1 MSTPDSFSAQTRT
14 PADLTALD
22 RLTGG
27 AFTAPTSGE
36 RATRVRTW
44 LATDPTADQIA
55 DVFKLLAN
63 RDKGAAKPLR
73 EKLDELRRAKDQDAA
88 VAEWAAKAQHL
99 LDLPKLN
106 PADAL
111 AWQRD
116 AAKAGAPL
124 SREPLASFK
133 TQLAERVRVIE
144 DLQHRTQ
151 VQREAAVLVA
161 QRTEVLSTK
170 SWKDAQ
176 AAWEG
181 LRADVAAWQA
191 QADELKQDPIW
202 PSVDMRFPPLLE
214 AARVQLLAVWEAFQ
228 AALALAVAASAD
240 PSVGLPAVPVWAD
253 ELRASRGGPPADKP
267 ARAKADP
274 AVVAQQ
280 RAAAAGA
287 VGQALESLKKELAE
301 GHGKS
306 TPKAA
311 ADLRQA
317 LKDHARHLDTALETE
332 AHASLGAAGEL
343 EGWQRW
349 RADQIREELMAKA
362 QALVDKPLGGRKQQE
377 TLRTLR
383 EQWKTSDQGGA
394 ANHALW
400 KRFDEACNQA
410 YKVVEAWLEKTREQ
424 QEASRA
430 QRRDLMD
437 ELRAWT
443 EAHLGNT
450 DWKLRLR
457 TLHGFEQRW
466 REAGHLS
473 EKAFAEINTHWKPL
487 MDAAEAPLNE
497 VRQQSLAR
505 RRAMI
510 DEAQVLGAEPMLHI
524 DAVKSLQQRWQ
535 HEAQVVP
542 LERRQ
547 EQKLWDAFR
556 KPIDEAFQRK
566 TEEREKAT
574 QALGEHDRT
583 VIAASKAVQEANAS
597 GDAHKIQVAIKALEA
612 ALRGDKPQPEAAAP
626 AQAAPAA
633 AQAPADALTPS
644 DTTAP
649 AAEAFVEQGDEAP
662 TETAHQPAEV
672 EAAAPAEAQA
682 NAAPA
687 PAAKAAPKPVIA
699 MRGDDRPGA
708 KRPDAAPARGG
719 KFDRKDGRPGERSGE
734 RSSRPGENRFEAR
747 RPDGDAGRG
756 RFGER
761 GDRAAAPP
769 DRGPRLG
776 DAAFRAQRDAFEVAQ
791 LALRKLATQAHGEVL
806 TQLMGAWEQRDPA
819 QLPAA
824 QALGKAVP
832 AAVRTQWLQAL
843 SAPATDNT
851 SAAEV
856 ALLRLEMATELPTP
870 AEHLSARRMLQLQ
883 LLTQR
888 HAPAPTQTWGE
899 DMAKVLAAPHEA
911 GQARRAQNVLKAL
924 FKR

>member
-1 MSTPDSFSAQTRT
+1 MSTPDSSSAQTRT
-14 PADLTALD
+14 PADLSALD

-36 RATRVRTW
+36 RATRVRAW
-44 LATDPTADQIA
+44 LATDPSADQIA

-73 EKLDELRRAKDQDAA
+73 EKLDELRRAKDQDAV
-88 VAEWAAKAQHL
+88 VAEWAAKAQHW

-124 SREPLASFK
+124 SREPLAGFK
-133 TQLAERVRVIE
+133 TQLAERVRIIE

-151 VQREAAVLVA
+151 VQREAAVLVS
-161 QRTEVLSTK
+161 QRAEVLSTK

-176 AAWEG
+176 AAWAG
-181 LRADVAAWQA
+181 LRADVVAWQA

-214 AARVQLLAVWEAFQ
+214 AARLQLLAVWEAFQ

-240 PSVGLPAVPVWAD
+240 PSANLPAVPVWAD
-253 ELRASRGGPPADKP
+253 ELRAGRGEPPADKP
-267 ARAKADP
+267 ARPKADP

-280 RAAAAGA
+280 RAAATAA
-287 VGQALESLKKELAE
+287 VGQALEVLKKDLAE

-317 LKDHARHLDTALETE
+317 LKDHGRHLDTALEAD

-362 QALVDKPLGGRKQQE
+362 QALLDKPLGGRKQQE

-430 QRRDLMD
+430 QRRGLMD

-443 EAHLGNT
+443 EAHQGNT
-450 DWKLRLR
+450 DWKLRIR

-473 EKAFAEINTHWKPL
+473 EKAFVEINTHWKPL

-497 VRQQSLAR
+497 VRQQSLAS

-510 DEAQVLGAEPMLHI
+510 DEAQVLGAEPVLHI
-524 DAVKSLQQRWQ
+524 DAIKSLQQRWQ

-574 QALGEHDRT
+574 QALGEHDRL

-597 GDAHKIQVAIKALEA
+597 GDAHKIQAAIKALEA
-612 ALRGDKPQPEAAAP
+612 ALRGEKPQPEATAQ
-626 AQAAPAA
+626 AQAAPAAAEA
-633 AQAPADALTPS
+633 AQAPADAL
-644 DTTAP
+644 AP
-649 AAEAFVEQGDEAP
+649 AVEAASAEEGRDAA
-662 TETAHQPAEV
+662 TEGSVQPAEAD
-672 EAAAPAEAQA
+672 AAAPAEPEAS
-682 NAAPA
+682 AAPA
-687 PAAKAAPKPVIA
+687 PAAKAPPKPVIA

-708 KRPDAAPARGG
+708 KRPDAAPSRGG

-734 RSSRPGENRFEAR
+734 RPSRPGENRFEAR
-747 RPDGDAGRG
+747 RPEGDAGRG
-756 RFGER
+756 RFGDR
-761 GDRAAAPP
+761 GDRAAPP

-776 DAAFRAQRDAFEVAQ
+776 DAAFRAQRDAFELAQ

-806 TQLMGAWEQRDPA
+806 TQVMSAWEQRDPA

-824 QALGKAVP
+824 QALGRAVP
-832 AAVRTQWLQAL
+832 AAVRAQWLQAL
-843 SAPATDNT
+843 GAPATDNT
-851 SAAEV
+851 SAAET

-888 HAPAPTQTWGE
+888 HAPAPDQTWGE

-911 GQARRAQNVLKAL
+911 GQARRVQNVLKAL

>member
-1 MSTPDSFSAQTRT
+1 MSTPDSYSAQTRT
-14 PADLTALD
+14 PADLSALD

-36 RATRVRTW
+36 RATRVRAW
-44 LATDPTADQIA
+44 LATDPSVDQIT

-73 EKLDELRRAKDQDAA
+73 EKLDELRRAKDQDAV

-124 SREPLASFK
+124 SREPLAGFK
-133 TQLAERVRVIE
+133 TLLVERVRIIE

-181 LRADVAAWQA
+181 LRVDVAAWQA

-214 AARVQLLAVWEAFQ
+214 AARLQLLAVWEAFQ

-240 PSVGLPAVPVWAD
+240 PSASLPAVPVWAD
-253 ELRASRGGPPADKP
+253 ELRAKRGEPPADKP

-280 RAAAAGA
+280 RAAATAA
-287 VGQALESLKKELAE
+287 VGQALEVLKKELAE

-377 TLRTLR
+377 ALRTLR

-430 QRRDLMD
+430 QRRGLMD

-443 EAHLGNT
+443 EAHQSNT

-497 VRQQSLAR
+497 VRQQSLSR

-510 DEAQVLGAEPMLHI
+510 DEALVLGAQPVLHI
-524 DAVKSLQQRWQ
+524 DAIKSLQQRWQ
-535 HEAQVVP
+535 LEAQVVP

-612 ALRGDKPQPEAAAP
+612 ALRGDNPPPEAPVSAQVAPAAAETTADAAAP
-626 AQAAPAA
+626 AGEAASA
-633 AQAPADALTPS
+633 
-644 DTTAP
+644 
-649 AAEAFVEQGDEAP
+649 EQGNEAP
-662 TETAHQPAEV
+662 TETANQPAEAV
-672 EAAAPAEAQA
+672 AAEPAEAEA
-682 NAAPA
+682 NATPV
-687 PAAKAAPKPVIA
+687 PAAKAPPKPVIA

-708 KRPDAAPARGG
+708 KRPDVAPARGG

-734 RSSRPGENRFEAR
+734 RPSRPGDNRFEAR

-761 GDRAAAPP
+761 GERGDRAAPP

-806 TQLMGAWEQRDPA
+806 TQVMTAWEQRDPA

-824 QALGKAVP
+824 QVLGKAVP

-843 SAPATDNT
+843 GAPAADNT
-851 SAAEV
+851 SVAET

-888 HAPAPTQTWGE
+888 HAPAPDQTWGE

-911 GQARRAQNVLKAL
+911 GQARRVQNVLKAL

>member
-1 MSTPDSFSAQTRT
+1 MLTPDSSSALTRT
-14 PADLTALD
+14 PADLSVLD

-36 RATRVRTW
+36 RATRVRAW
-44 LATDPTADQIA
+44 LATDPSTDQIA

-73 EKLDELRRAKDQDAA
+73 EKLDELRRAKDQESA
-88 VAEWAAKAQHL
+88 VAEWATKAQHL
-99 LDLPKLN
+99 LDLSKLN

-124 SREPLASFK
+124 SREPLAGFK
-133 TQLAERVRVIE
+133 TQLTERVRTIE
-144 DLQHRTQ
+144 DLQHRAQ

-181 LRADVAAWQA
+181 LRADVAAWQT

-240 PSVGLPAVPVWAD
+240 PTVGLPAVPVWAD
-253 ELRASRGGPPADKP
+253 ELRVGRSGPPADKST
-267 ARAKADP
+267 RAKADP
-274 AVVAQQ
+274 AVQAQQ
-280 RAAAAGA
+280 RATAAAA
-287 VGQALESLKKELAE
+287 VGQALEALKKELAE

-317 LKDHARHLDTALETE
+317 LKDHARHLDTVLETE
-332 AHASLGAAGEL
+332 AHSSLGAAGEL

-349 RADQIREELMAKA
+349 RADQIREELMAKS

-424 QEASRA
+424 QEASRT
-430 QRRDLMD
+430 QRRGLMD

-443 EAHLGNT
+443 EAHQGNT

-457 TLHGFEQRW
+457 TLHGFELRW

-473 EKAFAEINTHWKPL
+473 EKAFAEINTHWRPL

-497 VRQQSLAR
+497 VRQQSLAH

-510 DEAQVLGAEPMLHI
+510 EEAQVLGAEPVLHI
-524 DAVKSLQQRWQ
+524 DAIKSLQQRWQ

-542 LERRQ
+542 LDRRQ

-574 QALGEHDRT
+574 LALGEHDRQ
-583 VIAASKAVQEANAS
+583 VIAASKAVQEANAC
-597 GDAHKIQVAIKALEA
+597 GDAQKIHAAVKALEA
-612 ALRGDKPQPEAAAP
+612 ALRGEK
-626 AQAAPAA
+626 AQAEAT
-633 AQAPADALTPS
+633 AQ
-644 DTTAP
+644 TAP
-649 AAEAFVEQGDEAP
+649 AP
-662 TETAHQPAEV
+662 TASV
-672 EAAAPAEAQA
+672 RLSD
-682 NAAPA
+682 APA
-687 PAAKAAPKPVIA
+687 PSVEAEADEQSSNAGVKLDAAEQPATVAEASAQAQASAATASVAKAPPKVVLA
-699 MRGDDRPGA
+699 MRGDDRPSA
-708 KRPDAAPARGG
+708 KRSAAAAARPG
-719 KFDRKDGRPGERSGE
+719 KFDRKDARPGE

-747 RPDGDAGRG
+747 RRDDGDAGGG
-756 RFGER
+756 RTGER
-761 GDRAAAPP
+761 GDRSAPP

-776 DAAFRAQRDAFEVAQ
+776 DDAFRAQRDAFELAQ

-806 TQLMGAWEQRDPA
+806 TQLMNAWEQRDPA

-832 AAVRTQWLQAL
+832 VAVRNQWLQAL
-843 SAPATDNT
+843 GNPAAENT
-851 SAAEV
+851 SASEV
-856 ALLRLEMATELPTP
+856 ALLRLEMTTELPTP
-870 AEHLSARRMLQLQ
+870 AEHLNARRMLQLQ

-888 HAPAPTQTWGE
+888 HAPAPNQTWGE
-899 DMAKVLAAPHEA
+899 DMAKVLASAHEA
-911 GQARRAQNVLKAL
+911 GQARRVQNVLKAL